1 VRKLMCSGVVVLGLS
16 GALAFGQDIQTRSK
30 TKITV
35 EEGREVTVTGCVSR
49 SAEGAFRLSHVAN
62 EDGALGSYTL
72 VGEDADDLEDLVG
85 HRVEVKGKAA
95 DKGTGKVEI
104 ESRSEVDDGVG
115 DTRKRESKTEV
126 EGDLHGLPFLGV
138 KSVRSLASVCP

>member
-1 VRKLMCSGVVVLGLS
+1 MHKLICTIVALGMS
-16 GALAFGQDIQTRSK
+16 GAMAYGQDIEKKSK

-35 EEGREVTVTGCVSR
+35 EDGKDVTVTGCVSR
-49 SAEGAFRLSHVAN
+49 SAEGGFTLTHVAS
-62 EDGALGSYTL
+62 EDGALGTYTL
-72 VGEDADDLEDLVG
+72 VGEDADDLEELVG

-95 DKGTGKVEI
+95 DRGSGKVKI
-104 ESRSEVDDGVG
+104 ETKSEVNAGAG
-115 DTRKRESKTEV
+115 DSRKRESKTEV